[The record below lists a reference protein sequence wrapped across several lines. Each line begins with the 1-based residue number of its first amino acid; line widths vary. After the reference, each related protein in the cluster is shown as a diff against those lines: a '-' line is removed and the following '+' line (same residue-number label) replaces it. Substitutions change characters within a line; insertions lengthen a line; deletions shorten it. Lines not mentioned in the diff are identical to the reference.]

1 MVSAT
6 SAIPAP
12 AARLI
17 CGVRRPGPAVAA
29 PVRSASGKRLAAK
42 NTQPQQRAG
51 TTPQPAAGAE
61 AQRGRGSRQVCGA
74 ATEEAPTGSDADA
87 TIEITVDNDADP
99 AFTKVV
105 LSAPNR
111 PGLLTAVTSTFRDLN
126 LDVAKAVV
134 DNHPSTGDVE
144 DVFFVTDTS
153 GAKITDPK
161 DVANIKNCLSA
172 VFSATAGNK
181 AIRARP
187 DLTAV
192 TTNSKKDLLY
202 TLMGMLP
209 PRAASPRSFLT
220 PFIFLISLA
229 LCPTVYLGREK
240 RPAAPVNDTLFLYA
254 PPCTAHESLP
264 A

>member
-1 MVSAT
+1 MAT
-6 SAIPAP
+6 ATVAVPVP
-12 AARLI
+12 AARVVS
-17 CGVRRPGPAVAA
+17 GVRRPGPAVAA
-29 PVRSASGKRLAAK
+29 PLRSASGKRVAK
-42 NTQPQQRAG
+42 NNRSAVQQRRSDAPAPRG
-51 TTPQPAAGAE
+51 T
-61 AQRGRGSRQVCGA
+61 RQVCGA
-74 ATEEAPTGSDADA
+74 ATEEVPAGPGADQS
-87 TIEITVDNDADP
+87 IVVTVDNDADP

-134 DNHPSTGDVE
+134 DNNPTTGEVE

-153 GAKITDPK
+153 GAKISDPK
-161 DVANIKNCLSA
+161 DVANIKNCLIA

-202 TLMGMLP
+202 TLMG
-209 PRAASPRSFLT
+209 
-220 PFIFLISLA
+220 A
-229 LCPTVYLGREK
+229 L
-240 RPAAPVNDTLFLYA
+240 RPD
-254 PPCTAHESLP
+254 
-264 A
+264 